1 MANPNIVNV
10 SSIYGTTTYV
20 ALSTTSATTLLSN
33 AASSGKVFK
42 VDDIVVS
49 NVNGST
55 AANVTVSVNSAAAGG
70 GTAYRLA
77 YQISVPAGASLIV
90 TDKSTAFY
98 LMENQSVVI
107 TAGTANYLE
116 AVLSYENISS

>member
-10 SSIYGTTTYV
+10 TAIYGTTTYA

-33 AASSGKVFK
+33 AASSGLVYK

-55 AANVTVSVNSAAAGG
+55 AATVTVSVNSAASGG

-77 YQISVPAGASLIV
+77 YNISVPAGASLIV

-116 AVLSYENISS
+116 AVISYENIS